1 MLKNLP
7 IGKRLGLAFG
17 TLLTLMLGVAGAGYW
32 GLHDTARLARQVLDV
47 DAPLVEHSQ
56 GARANTLGLRR
67 FEKDVFLNI
76 ATPAKVD
83 EYVDKWTDQQRRLV
97 ERLQELDHLLAGSP
111 DREVVVSMRKDMN
124 AYDSGFTSVVVQIKK
139 DQIRT
144 PVKANEA
151 ITPYKEEIR
160 RLEETAYDFAVKR
173 SEAMQAR
180 RDEIG
185 RQMARTTGLML
196 AAVGLAMALA
206 ALVGLVITRSITRPI
221 LEVVAA
227 AERIGRGDVQTEL
240 QAVDGRD
247 ETARLVEA
255 MRGMLRSTR
264 EMTDVAVAISEG
276 NLVVKV
282 VPRSDQDLLGNALAA
297 MVARLKQ
304 VMAEVRA
311 AATALASA
319 GGQVSA
325 SCQALS
331 MGTSQQAASV
341 EETTASLEQMT
352 ASISQN
358 ADNSRQTEQMALKG
372 ARDAQESGGAV
383 RETVSAMNSIA
394 ERISIIEEIAYQT
407 NLLALNAAI
416 EAARAGEHGKGFAV
430 VATEV
435 RKLAERSQAAAKEI
449 SGLSSSSV
457 KVAER
462 SGQLLQDLVPSIQ
475 KTASLV
481 QEVAAASSEQ
491 SSGVAQ
497 IGKAMAQVDEVT
509 QRNASATE
517 ELASTAE
524 EMAAQAEALQQ
535 LVAFFRIESGAG
547 VPALRREPPA
557 ATRPSPA
564 PAAPATLL
572 HAVRAKAAGAEH
584 EFRNF

>member
-17 TLLTLMLGVAGAGYW
+17 TLFTLMLAVAGAGYG
-32 GLHDTARLARQVLDV
+32 GLHDTARLARQVLDL
-47 DAPLVEHSQ
+47 DSPLVEHSQ
-56 GARANTLGLRR
+56 RARANTLGLRR

-76 ATPAKVD
+76 ATPAKRD
-83 EYVDKWTDQQRRLV
+83 EYVDKWKDQQHRL
-97 ERLQELDHLLAGSP
+97 EEQLQELDRLLAGRP
-111 DREVVVSMRKDMN
+111 EREVVVSLRKDMT
-124 AYDSGFTSVVVQIKK
+124 AYDAGFARVVDLIKRGR
-139 DQIRT
+139 IRT
-144 PVKANEA
+144 PAAANAA
-151 ITPYKEEIR
+151 ITPYKDEIR
-160 RLEETAYDFAVKR
+160 RLEETAYEFALKR

-180 RDEIG
+180 RDDVA

-196 AAVGLAMALA
+196 AAVGLAMALSA
-206 ALVGLVITRSITRPI
+206 VVGLVITRSITRPI
-221 LEVVAA
+221 LEVVNA
-227 AERIGRGDVQTEL
+227 AERIGRGDLRIEL
-240 QAVDGRD
+240 QAADGRD

-255 MRGMLRSTR
+255 MRGMVRSTR

-276 NLVVKV
+276 DLLVKV
-282 VPRSDQDLLGNALAA
+282 APRSDADLLGNALAG

-319 GGQVSA
+319 AGQVSA
-325 SCQALS
+325 SSQALS

-352 ASISQN
+352 ASIGQN

-481 QEVAAASSEQ
+481 QEVAAASGEQ

-535 LVAFFRIESGAG
+535 LVAFFRIENGAA
-547 VPALRREPPA
+547 VPSPRREPAPA
-557 ATRPSPA
+557 RPSPVPAVPA
-564 PAAPATLL
+564 PVL
-572 HAVRAKAAGAEH
+572 HAVRARAAGAEH

>member
-32 GLHDTARLARQVLDV
+32 GLHDTARLARQVLDL
-47 DAPLVEHSQ
+47 DSPLVEQSQ
-56 GARANTLGLRR
+56 RARANTLGLRR

-83 EYVDKWTDQQRRLV
+83 EYVDKWTDQQRRLG

-111 DREVVVSMRKDMN
+111 DRDVVVSMRKDMN
-124 AYDSGFTSVVVQIKK
+124 AYDSGFTSVVLQIKK
-139 DQIRT
+139 GQIRT
-144 PVKANEA
+144 PAKANEA
-151 ITPYKEEIR
+151 ITPYKDEIR

-180 RDEIG
+180 RDDIG

-196 AAVGLAMALA
+196 GAVGLAMALA

-221 LEVVAA
+221 LEVVGA
-227 AERIGRGDVQTEL
+227 AERIGRGDLQTEL
-240 QAVDGRD
+240 LAADGRD

-282 VPRSDQDLLGNALAA
+282 VPRSDQDLLGNALAV

-325 SCQALS
+325 SSQALS

-383 RETVSAMNSIA
+383 RETVTAMNSIA

-535 LVAFFRIESGAG
+535 LVAFFRIENNVAT
-547 VPALRREPPA
+547 PAPRREPLG
-557 ATRPSPA
+557 TRPAPVPA
-564 PAAPATLL
+564 VSVPVL

>member
-7 IGKRLGLAFG
+7 IGKRLGLAFA
-17 TLLTLMLGVAGAGYW
+17 TLLALMLGVAVAGYW

-47 DAPLVEHSQ
+47 DSPLVEHSQ
-56 GARANTLGLRR
+56 RARANTLGLRR

-76 ATPAKVD
+76 ATPAKRD
-83 EYVDKWTDQQRRLV
+83 EYVDKWKDQQHRLE
-97 ERLQELDHLLAGSP
+97 ERLQELDHLLAGSA
-111 DREVVVSMRKDMN
+111 DREVVAVMRKDMA
-124 AYDSGFTSVVVQIKK
+124 AYDGGFAKVLEQIKK
-139 DQIRT
+139 GQIRT
-144 PVKANEA
+144 PAKANAA
-151 ITPYKEEIR
+151 ITPYKDEIR
-160 RLEETAYDFAVKR
+160 RLEETAYEFALKR
-173 SEAMQAR
+173 SAAMQAR
-180 RDEIG
+180 RDDVA
-185 RQMARTTGLML
+185 RQVARTTGLML
-196 AAVGLAMALA
+196 AAVGLAMALSA
-206 ALVGLVITRSITRPI
+206 VVGLVITRSITRPI
-221 LEVVAA
+221 LGVVDA
-227 AERIGRGDVQTEL
+227 AERLGRGDLDTEL
-240 QAVDGRD
+240 ETSGGSD
-247 ETARLVEA
+247 ETARLVQA
-255 MRGMLRSTR
+255 MQDMVRSTR
-264 EMTDVAVAISEG
+264 QMTDVAVAISEG
-276 NLVVKV
+276 NLLVKV
-282 VPRSDQDLLGNALAA
+282 APRSEKDLLGNALAG

-311 AATALASA
+311 AATGLASA
-319 GGQVSA
+319 AGQVSA
-325 SCQALS
+325 SSQALS
-331 MGTSQQAASV
+331 TGTSQQAASV

-352 ASISQN
+352 ASIGQN

-383 RETVSAMNSIA
+383 RETVAAMNSIA

-524 EMAAQAEALQQ
+524 EMAAQAESLQQ
-535 LVAFFRIESGAG
+535 LVTFFRIESGLAEAA
-547 VPALRREPPA
+547 ALRREPVPA
-557 ATRPSPA
+557 RPSSVPSVA
-564 PAAPATLL
+564 GL
-572 HAVRAKAAGAEH
+572 HAVRSAKAAGAEH